1 MSDSSLRPGADEQW
15 EDLLRQWRAQ
25 PSAQPR
31 PFFYGRVRARLDDA
45 AAARPLL
52 PAGLRRPAYALMLA
66 LLGMALSGDCAAL
79 PSAAGAAPPSEAPGT
94 PLPSAGP
101 QA

>member
-1 MSDSSLRPGADEQW
+1 MSNSSLRPGADEEW

-45 AAARPLL
+45 AAQPWL
-52 PAGLRRPAYALMLA
+52 PAWLRRPAYAVMLG
-66 LLGMALSGDCAAL
+66 LLGMALSGDSAAL
-79 PSAAGAAPPSEAPGT
+79 PSAAGAAPQNEAPGS
-94 PLPSAGP
+94 PLPSAVP
-101 QA
+101 QG